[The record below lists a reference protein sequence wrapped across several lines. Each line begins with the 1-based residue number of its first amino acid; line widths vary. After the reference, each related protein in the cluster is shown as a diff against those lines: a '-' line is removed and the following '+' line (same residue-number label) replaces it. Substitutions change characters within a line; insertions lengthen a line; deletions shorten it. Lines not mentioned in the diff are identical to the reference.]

1 MKNVTTSRSSR
12 SRVPLECQGGREPLW
27 YILQQAGVENASG
40 YCTGM
45 LYHPTT
51 TTTTTTTTTITTT
64 TRGGGSRF
72 QTYNRVPQ
80 PADGGGGSG
89 GGDRRPAMMKGSIFR
104 PNFPGTSLT
113 FQRLPLW
120 NETTRIYGS
129 EPVILRFCEPF
140 RNRNNNNTSHG
151 PETVPF
157 LVPRIAGMYNSG
169 TNALKKLFLLN
180 FRQVQ
185 DNRFLVNA
193 THPNASW
200 SLPWLFDHELNL
212 DSLKHNPASQNRDP
226 TPQIP
231 FLRVLITRDPF
242 RWILSTCRQMY
253 SIKWKRR
260 AVLANPHNHHN
271 QLTNLPTCTDRF
283 PPEMPFLTFQFPYA
297 VNPGFKENAS
307 TTYPSLPDMWTM
319 WHQEHLDLAQRK
331 NGSIPTIVVRFED
344 ILFHAPT
351 VMQAIAECAGM
362 DMMGPWDEENQ
373 RHKIIHHLERSKEHG
388 GNRQDGFAVQVAKVA
403 SPEGRTLGFT
413 DRFYNYTTQVALDTK
428 LLQLF
433 QYSVPP
439 ATNLKKSTTTT
450 TTIPKQQPPPGTTT
464 RTLARSRLLAG
475 SRRQQEQQLNAPP
488 PLAVPKR
495 QPPQPLLSSF
505 SERRAQLARYRLFQ
519 VQQQTNFQESLQALE
534 ENKKK

>member
-1 MKNVTTSRSSR
+1 
-12 SRVPLECQGGREPLW
+12 
-27 YILQQAGVENASG
+27 
-40 YCTGM
+40 
-45 LYHPTT
+45 
-51 TTTTTTTTTITTT
+51 
-64 TRGGGSRF
+64 
-72 QTYNRVPQ
+72 
-80 PADGGGGSG
+80 
-89 GGDRRPAMMKGSIFR
+89 
-104 PNFPGTSLT
+104 
-113 FQRLPLW
+113 
-120 NETTRIYGS
+120 
-129 EPVILRFCEPF
+129 
-140 RNRNNNNTSHG
+140 
-151 PETVPF
+151 
-157 LVPRIAGMYNSG
+157 
-169 TNALKKLFLLN
+169 
-180 FRQVQ
+180 
-185 DNRFLVNA
+185 
-193 THPNASW
+193 
-200 SLPWLFDHELNL
+200 
-212 DSLKHNPASQNRDP
+212 
-226 TPQIP
+226 
-231 FLRVLITRDPF
+231 
-242 RWILSTCRQMY
+242 
-253 SIKWKRR
+253 
-260 AVLANPHNHHN
+260 
-271 QLTNLPTCTDRF
+271 
-283 PPEMPFLTFQFPYA
+283 
-297 VNPGFKENAS
+297 
-307 TTYPSLPDMWTM
+307 M